1 MGSEHADIAL
11 EIGAPVRE
19 HAGQDIHARFMEGV
33 EAVAEA
39 SDEDSPLAFANW
51 LKAALE
57 KLDALVDEE
66 TRARIIAT
74 HGFICAEMNRSHID
88 AALEKR
94 RQYASL
100 DEYIDAEDMLV
111 REGDVVYQT
120 YTPRSQDGDR
130 RCYCSFWHPLP
141 AGETISLTW
150 CHCGKGFTMKLWE
163 ALLGQPV
170 EVELLQS
177 CMAGAE
183 TCRFAIHL
191 PKGEPSPLAS
201 T

>member
-1 MGSEHADIAL
+1 MGKEDADIAL

-19 HAGQDIHARFMEGV
+19 LAGEAVHARFMEGV

-39 SDEDSPLAFANW
+39 SDDESPLAFANW
-51 LKAALE
+51 LKGALE
-57 KLDALVDEE
+57 KLDDLVDEQ
-66 TRARIIAT
+66 TRGRIIET

-100 DEYIDAEDMLV
+100 EEYIEAEEALV
-111 REGDVVYQT
+111 REGDVVYLT
-120 YTPRSQDGDR
+120 YTPRAQGGGK

-141 AGETISLTW
+141 PEETISLTW

-177 CMAGAE
+177 CMAGAD

-191 PKGEPSPLAS
+191 PEGWNVADMEA
-201 T
+201 